1 MKKIVKAK
9 LVHKKKKPNIAQVG
23 VKYTRCFWLSSD
35 NKHCLNLDGDGK
47 PYTII
52 CGHKDDPTSCHMYEP
67 CISIE
72 PVKFKRVNR
81 IPCFW
86 HVGDIC
92 VHMNVPSRECTFN
105 GGGPECGY
113 YMPDHYVKVERK
125 K

>member
-1 MKKIVKAK
+1 MKKIVKAR
-9 LVHKKKKPNIAQVG
+9 LAPKKKANIAQIG

-35 NKHCLNLDGDGK
+35 NTHCVHLGPSACLICSGDYSSCESYR
-47 PYTII
+47 P
-52 CGHKDDPTSCHMYEP
+52 CTSHEP
-67 CISIE
+67 A
-72 PVKFKRVNR
+72 KFKRVNR

-92 VHMNVPSRECTFN
+92 VHINVPSRECAFN

-125 K
+125 SSK